1 MFATIKKNETKTE
14 ARKFINFMFDIELNY
29 EFNLDIS
36 AKILPPILKE
46 TLKLKQLIAQIYRNA
61 DNMLSSKA

>member
-1 MFATIKKNETKTE
+1 MFATIKKNETKAE

-36 AKILPPILKE
+36 ANFEGNTKTE
-46 TLKLKQLIAQIYRNA
+46 TTYCPNLQERGQYAFK
-61 DNMLSSKA
+61 